1 MCQSVLSIFLIS
13 GDLYGSSQIGST
25 SPLRENAAGFAVFD
39 SRHSKLPIQSCK
51 TSLALRATTKDAGL
65 RLRMLQRHHHIVLIF
80 SEPGL
85 SLILLSDL
93 FLSQNVTQVVFLI
106 GRAAL

>member
-13 GDLYGSSQIGST
+13 GDLYGSSQIGSR

-51 TSLALRATTKDAGL
+51 TSLALRATTQQ
-65 RLRMLQRHHHIVLIF
+65 RRMQV
-80 SEPGL
+80 
-85 SLILLSDL
+85 SD
-93 FLSQNVTQVVFLI
+93 
-106 GRAAL
+106 